1 MKLFEIE
8 QELYFRGHRHIAC
21 IDEVGRGCLYGDVVA
36 GAVILPPGFTIDGV
50 KDSKKLS
57 EKKREKLFDII
68 REEAVAYGFG
78 VVSPDV
84 IDKINIKQAT
94 RLAMKLALE
103 NLRDKEGK
111 RITPSYVLVD
121 AEVIDSKIP
130 QKAVIDGDNLVHGIS
145 AASIIAKV
153 YRDRMCQ
160 EWDMVHPGYDL
171 AKNKGY
177 GTKFHREALVEL
189 GPTNKHRMT
198 FLKNILK
205 GHI

>member
-1 MKLFEIE
+1 VNDLFEIE
-8 QELYFRGHRHIAC
+8 QKLFFEGHKLVAC

-36 GAVILPPGFTIDGV
+36 GAVILPAGFTIDGV

-57 EKKREKLFDII
+57 EKKRENLFEII
-68 REEAVAYGFG
+68 KSESVAYGFG
-78 VVSPDV
+78 VVGPEV
-84 IDKINIKQAT
+84 IDKINIRQAT
-94 RLAMKLALE
+94 RLAMKLALN
-103 NLRDKEGK
+103 NLRDRDGN

-121 AEVIDSKIP
+121 AEDVDTNIP

-145 AASIIAKV
+145 AASILAKV

-177 GTKFHREALVEL
+177 GTKNHRDALVEL
-189 GPTNKHRMT
+189 GPTNRHRMT
-198 FLKNILK
+198 FLKNILR
-205 GHI
+205 G

>member
-1 MKLFEIE
+1 MFEIE
-8 QELYFRGHRHIAC
+8 QKLFFEGHKLVAC

-36 GAVILPPGFTIDGV
+36 GAVILPAGFTIDGV

-57 EKKREKLFDII
+57 EKKRENLFEII
-68 REEAVAYGFG
+68 KSESVAYGFG
-78 VVSPDV
+78 VVGPEV
-84 IDKINIKQAT
+84 IDKINIRQAT
-94 RLAMKLALE
+94 RLAMKLALN
-103 NLRDKEGK
+103 NLRDRDGN

-121 AEVIDSKIP
+121 AEDVDTNIP

-145 AASIIAKV
+145 AASILAKV

-177 GTKFHREALVEL
+177 GTKNHRDALVEL
-189 GPTNKHRMT
+189 GPTNRHRMT
-198 FLKNILK
+198 FLKNILR
-205 GHI
+205 G

>member
-1 MKLFEIE
+1 MFEIE
-8 QELYFRGHRHIAC
+8 QELYFEGHKHIAC

-36 GAVILPPGFTIDGV
+36 GAVILPAGLTIDGV

-68 REEAVAYGFG
+68 RDEAVAYGFG
-78 VVSPDV
+78 VVSPEI

-94 RLAMKLALE
+94 RLAMKLALQ
-103 NLRDKEGK
+103 NLRDKEGN
-111 RITPSYVLVD
+111 RIRPSYILVD
-121 AEVIDSKIP
+121 AEEVESNIP

-145 AASIIAKV
+145 AASILAKV

-177 GTKFHREALVEL
+177 GTKNHRDALVEL
-189 GPTNKHRMT
+189 GLTNKHRMT

-205 GHI
+205 G

>member
-1 MKLFEIE
+1 MFEIE
-8 QELYFRGHRHIAC
+8 QKLFFEGHKLVAC

-36 GAVILPPGFTIDGV
+36 GAVILPARFTIDGV

-57 EKKREKLFDII
+57 EKKREHLFDII
-68 REEAVAYGFG
+68 KSESIAYGFG
-78 VVSPDV
+78 IISPEV

-94 RLAMKLALE
+94 KLAMKLALQ
-103 NLRDKEGK
+103 NLRDQHGN
-111 RITPSYVLVD
+111 RVTPSYVLVD
-121 AEVIDSKIP
+121 AEEVDTNFP

-145 AASIIAKV
+145 AASILAKV

-177 GTKFHREALVEL
+177 GTKNHRDALVEL
-189 GPTNKHRMT
+189 GPTNRHRMT

-205 GHI
+205 GKI

>member
-1 MKLFEIE
+1 LFEIE
-8 QELYFRGHRHIAC
+8 QKLFFEGHKLVAC

-36 GAVILPPGFTIDGV
+36 GAVILPAGFTIDGV

-57 EKKREKLFDII
+57 EKKRENLFEII
-68 REEAVAYGFG
+68 KSESVAYGFG
-78 VVSPDV
+78 VVGPEV
-84 IDKINIKQAT
+84 IDKINIRQAT
-94 RLAMKLALE
+94 RLAMKLALN
-103 NLRDKEGK
+103 NLRDRDGN

-121 AEVIDSKIP
+121 AEDVDTNIP

-145 AASIIAKV
+145 AASILAKV

-177 GTKFHREALVEL
+177 GTKNHRDALVEL
-189 GPTNKHRMT
+189 GPTNRHRMT
-198 FLKNILK
+198 FLKNILR
-205 GHI
+205 G